1 MTDKH
6 QTEGKAM
13 KQTKETLGLKR
24 LTNAGSIPLRLDKG
38 GKDYV
43 RDTSKK
49 RLYKAKG
56 E

>member
-6 QTEGKAM
+6 QTESKAM

-24 LTNAGSIPLRLDKG
+24 LTQAGSIPLRLDKG

-49 RLYKAKG
+49 RLYKVKG